1 MIAYCCFDDPYVFLI
16 TVENKNVQTLQHLK
30 PDGPLVVHTLEDTRE
45 SSVKDPMGPFANTRP
60 GSDNFY
66 C

>member
-1 MIAYCCFDDPYVFLI
+1 MPIVVLMTIMFFLI
-16 TVENKNVQTLQHLK
+16 TVDNKNVQTLQHLK
-30 PDGPLVVHTLEDTRE
+30 PDGPLVVHTFDDTRE
-45 SSVKDPMGPFANTRP
+45 SSVNDSMDPFADTRP